1 MRTDRRGF
9 LKIAGVAAIGLGL
22 KPTMEQL
29 RGAGLVEASPEMLA
43 QGASEGIRWAMA
55 VDLPKCWETPGCT
68 ACIVACDEAHN
79 IPHFDDPKKEIR
91 WIWEEPYGKVFPEQ
105 DPRLATPGAGSSPA
119 NLASLPALLLC
130 NHCDN
135 PPCVRVCP
143 TKATWQRPDGIVM
156 MDDHRC
162 IGCRYCMVACP
173 YGSRSF
179 NFADPRTGLDMNKVN
194 PDFPT
199 RTRGVV
205 EKCTL
210 CAERIDV
217 GKIPAC
223 VEACPQKALVFG
235 NINDPSSQVRKLVES
250 RYTMVRRPELGT
262 KPQIY
267 YIVS

>member
-9 LKIAGVAAIGLGL
+9 LKIAGIAALGLGI
-22 KPTMEQL
+22 KPGMDAL
-29 RGAGLVEASPEMLA
+29 LGHDLVEASPEMLA
-43 QGASEGIRWAMA
+43 QGAGEGIRWAMV
-55 VDLPKCWETPGCT
+55 VDLPKCWATPGCT
-68 ACIVACDEAHN
+68 ECIAACDEAHN
-79 IPHFDDPKKEIR
+79 IPHFDDAKKEIK
-91 WIWEEPYGKVFPEQ
+91 WTWEEPYGKVFPEQ
-105 DPRLATPGAGSSPA
+105 DPRLNSS
-119 NLASLPALLLC
+119 NLGNKLALLLC

-156 MDDHRC
+156 MDFHRC
-162 IGCRYCMVACP
+162 IGCRYCIVACP

-179 NFADPRTGLDMNKVN
+179 NFVDPRTALDMNKVN
-194 PDFPT
+194 PDYPT

-210 CAERIDV
+210 CQERIDV

-223 VEACPQKALVFG
+223 VEACPQHALVFG
-235 NINDPSSQVRKLVES
+235 DMNDPNSQVRKIVES
-250 RYTMVRRPELGT
+250 RTTLVRKPELGT
-262 KPQIY
+262 RPQVH